1 MQITFRVSECAP
13 IIQRLFRHYPI
24 ILQSDGGIH
33 IESLKIEALESKF
46 ENSQILEE
54 KNDIRWWERMG
65 ESENDHWSL
74 TVSLWRLNYEI
85 ELCGAIHPRRI
96 FSLTT
101 RGYSMENI
109 KHISRS
115 TSYCRLAMLL
125 TLLMADLYAMDRLL
139 SCQLAAYK
147 CVTDPVADH
156 RRNTHTAWLRSQIW
170 VNYFFFDSNVAINR
184 SDGAGKRVSRFYSQ
198 THTWFYSQKII
209 LFF

>member
-1 MQITFRVSECAP
+1 MAELFAVLSKNFYANHFQSFGMCSYYPAIIPSLSNYSAVRRRNPHWKLKNWSTWIQIWE
-13 IIQRLFRHYPI
+13 L
-24 ILQSDGGIH
+24 SD
-33 IESLKIEALESKF
+33 SWR
-46 ENSQILEE
+46 
-54 KNDIRWWERMG
+54 KNDIRWWARMG
-65 ESENDHWSL
+65 ESEDDHWSL
-74 TVSLWRLNYEI
+74 TVSLWRLNCEI

-170 VNYFFFDSNVAINR
+170 VN
-184 SDGAGKRVSRFYSQ
+184 
-198 THTWFYSQKII
+198 
-209 LFF
+209 